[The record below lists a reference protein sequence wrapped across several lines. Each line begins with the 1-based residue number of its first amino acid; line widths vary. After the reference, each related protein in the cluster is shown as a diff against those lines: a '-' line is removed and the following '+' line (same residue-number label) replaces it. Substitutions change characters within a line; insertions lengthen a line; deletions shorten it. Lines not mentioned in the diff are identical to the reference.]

1 MHALHQP
8 QIFRAEHVAVPV
20 DQFELFVAQIG
31 VGEVDVVVLQGGFR
45 IDRELIDHRHH
56 AFQRRHVEHGARP
69 QPDAVEAGFFT
80 LFKLERLLGR
90 AGVAELQRPVAVQ
103 GVPVAVDLHR
113 VGEAGVCRAAVVALE
128 VVVDDVLPVGRGSG
142 DEARRQ
148 LEIVYLWAGFA
159 HFGAEA
165 RQLVFHRAGL
175 RVQINVD
182 KPGVLFDPHRHQV
195 RVFLIEVLHVFAVAR
210 VRQFAVQ
217 LERPGVIRAGD
228 DVFARPSP
236 ASSWWPR
243 CGQTL

>member
-1 MHALHQP
+1 M
-8 QIFRAEHVAVPV
+8 F
-20 DQFELFVAQIG
+20 
-31 VGEVDVVVLQGGFR
+31 
-45 IDRELIDHRHH
+45 
-56 AFQRRHVEHGARP
+56 FQ
-69 QPDAVEAGFFT
+69 
-80 LFKLERLLGR
+80 L
-90 AGVAELQRPVAVQ
+90 AGV
-103 GVPVAVDLHR
+103 R
-113 VGEAGVCRAAVVALE
+113 VTKRAA
-128 VVVDDVLPVGRGSG
+128 S
-142 DEARRQ
+142 
-148 LEIVYLWAGFA
+148 EIVYLWAGFA